1 MLDWF
6 TTIPGILIICGVILL
21 VIAIILFIVGN
32 KKAKK
37 EASRVN
43 NGTIDNTMNNV
54 TNTNNTVVD
63 TLASTPSVD
72 NTQVF
77 SEANSIP
84 SATVVEEKPVVE
96 SENVAPSIAIEE
108 PVQIQ
113 EPQQMVTD
121 TNSTIVSEPV
131 MENAT
136 IDIPNVTEMP
146 IKEENTMVYGADTP
160 VVDFTPSVE
169 KPVTIYGG
177 NDPLEATQTLPKM
190 DEHHE
195 PYGGSYPE
203 VRIIDSNPPIEIPT
217 PVKEVVS
224 DVPAMES
231 SVENTVNPSVIEI
244 PDFESVSADIPAVS
258 PTIIEEVP
266 VVSPVPMES
275 EPVSIPTEEGKSN
288 IIEEL

>member
-21 VIAIILFIVGN
+21 VIAIILFVAGN
-32 KKAKK
+32 KKSKK

-43 NGTIDNTMNNV
+43 STADNTMNNI
-54 TNTNNTVVD
+54 TNTNNTVAD
-63 TLASTPSVD
+63 TIVSMPSVD
-72 NTQVF
+72 NTQVS
-77 SEANSIP
+77 SEANSTP
-84 SATVVEEKPVVE
+84 TVAVVEEKPAVE
-96 SENVAPSIAIEE
+96 SVNATPSIVIEE

-113 EPQQMVTD
+113 EPQQMVTE
-121 TNSTIVSEPV
+121 TNNTIMSEPV

-146 IKEENTMVYGADTP
+146 VKEENTMVYGTDTP

-177 NDPLEATQTLPKM
+177 NDPLEATQALPKM

-195 PYGGSYPE
+195 PYGGAYPE
-203 VRIIDSNPPIEIPT
+203 ARIIDSNPSIEIPT
-217 PVKEVVS
+217 PVEEVVS
-224 DVPAMES
+224 EIPAMES
-231 SVENTVNPSVIEI
+231 TVENTVNPSVIEI
-244 PDFESVSADIPAVS
+244 PDFESVSADIPAVN
-258 PTIIEEVP
+258 PTIIEEIP
-266 VVSPVPMES
+266 VVSPVSMES
-275 EPVSIPTEEGKSN
+275 EPISIPTEENKNN